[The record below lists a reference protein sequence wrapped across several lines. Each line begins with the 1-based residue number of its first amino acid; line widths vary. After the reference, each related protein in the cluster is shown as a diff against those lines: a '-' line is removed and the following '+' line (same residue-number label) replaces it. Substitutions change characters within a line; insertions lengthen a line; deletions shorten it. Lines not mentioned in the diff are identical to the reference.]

1 MTSVTLHL
9 TNGET
14 QTLELV
20 PPHDV
25 QTILETIQRERWINI
40 DNRKHFQGRHV
51 VWLEVHE
58 SDQPA

>member
-1 MTSVTLHL
+1 MTSVALHL
-9 TNGET
+9 TNGEI
-14 QTLELV
+14 QRLELV

-51 VWLEVHE
+51 VWVEVLD
-58 SDQPA
+58 SDPSD

>member
-25 QTILETIQRERWINI
+25 HTILETIQRERWINI
-40 DNRKHFQGRHV
+40 DNRKHLQGRHV
-51 VWLEVHE
+51 VWLEVLE
-58 SDQPA
+58 PDSVD